1 MRKKTLPIF
10 ILLFF
15 SISIVHFMFST
26 LLTGDIEE
34 LLPLKIAPRAPIE
47 RIVPQERNMYSPKEL
62 QRIYLFEHIHKSVER
77 AKKGA
82 TS

>member
-1 MRKKTLPIF
+1 
-10 ILLFF
+10 
-15 SISIVHFMFST
+15 MFST
-26 LLTGDIEE
+26 LLSGDIEE

-47 RIVPQERNMYSPKEL
+47 HIVPEEKNKYSPKDL

-77 AKKGA
+77 AKKGT